1 MECQICFTEKDEELI
16 IHINNNHDIY
26 CKNCLSLWITNLNLS
41 IDLDLAD
48 LEEWVITGINDTF
61 DDNVTI
67 RLRNPKTNI
76 PYTQLELEQIY
87 NFIKS

>member
-1 MECQICFTEKDEELI
+1 MECQICFTEKEDI
-16 IHINNNHDIY
+16 ITMNNNHDIY

-48 LEEWVITGINDTF
+48 LEEWVITGLTDTF
-61 DDNVTI
+61 DDNITI
-67 RLRNPKTNI
+67 RLRNPKTNL

-87 NFIKS
+87 NFIKV